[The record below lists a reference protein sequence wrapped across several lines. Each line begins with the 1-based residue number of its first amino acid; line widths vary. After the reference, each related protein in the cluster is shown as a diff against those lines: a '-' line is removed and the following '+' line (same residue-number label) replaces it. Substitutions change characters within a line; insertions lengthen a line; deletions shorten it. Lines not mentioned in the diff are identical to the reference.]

1 MLSFAFN
8 YTKHK
13 VCGVDF
19 LYEDGEFTNNI
30 AIFKVTA
37 FEHICRSLAGMQQVC
52 ECNSLE
58 TDVLGQ
64 CQAALFGCVLS
75 DLMKLEF
82 KLSFFFP
89 FLKR

>member
-8 YTKHK
+8 YTKHE

-37 FEHICRSLAGMQQVC
+37 FEHICRSLVGMQQVC

-58 TDVLGQ
+58 TDVLDSVRQ
-64 CQAALFGCVLS
+64 HCLDVLS